1 MTKTRLEKIIYSFHH
16 PRSLT
21 TGRRV
26 RTRESLGD
34 YIARFTREME
44 EGTRL
49 NIHKLR
55 YGPSTIKNY
64 KGFVVQF
71 DEYCKAKRKQFDFA
85 DIDLKFY
92 DDFVAWFTAKNY
104 SVNTI
109 GRHVKELKIIMRA
122 AREEGLHDNG
132 AIESRKFRV
141 LTADV
146 ENIYLTESEIR
157 AIAALDLSKNW
168 HKDVA
173 RDIFLVGCY
182 TAQRFSDYST
192 INEGNI
198 RTLENGQQV
207 IDLKQQKTGNHVVI
221 PVRPELQAILEKYD
235 NRLPRTYEQK
245 VNHLIKEIAREA
257 GITEKV
263 EVSYIENG
271 EKKSRLVEKCDL
283 VKTHTARRSGATNMY
298 LAGIPTIA
306 IMKVTGHKT
315 EREFMKYIKITE
327 EQTALELMSHPY
339 FRGQATQHDNLKECC
354 PGIFLTL
361 LKQTDAMKDDT
372 QELTLF
378 DNYDFIEKIES
389 LMADC
394 ESAEVEFKSARGGFP
409 GSLWETYSAFANT
422 QGGVIVLG
430 VKEKDGKFT
439 LDGIT
444 LEQAR
449 KYKKE
454 FWDNVNNKAH
464 CSANVLQEK
473 DVQDGEYNG
482 SYVLVF
488 NVPRAPR
495 NKIPVYLHNNPEN
508 TFKRNYEG
516 DYRCDAS
523 EIQRMFADADITE
536 HPRDYKFCP
545 NLPSSRILTRQLLSN
560 TAGWSQ
566 PKAPIIRGCCWT
578 TNSS

>member
-1 MTKTRLEKIIYSFHH
+1 MASFCYRIRSTQKNKLIKIQILFTVGRGNQFYVDSQYMVLTDAWDNKRQTVKSRFTFTDDFTEQQGRELTKNLSELRSHILGEIAKDPEHAMTKTRLEKIIYSFHH

-71 DEYCKAKRKQFDFA
+71 DEYCKAKRKQFDFT

-157 AIAALDLSKNW
+157 AIAALDLSKNR

-245 VNHLIKEIAREA
+245 VNYLIKEIAREA

-339 FRGQATQHDNLKECC
+339 FSGA
-354 PGIFLTL
+354 
-361 LKQTDAMKDDT
+361 
-372 QELTLF
+372 
-378 DNYDFIEKIES
+378 
-389 LMADC
+389 
-394 ESAEVEFKSARGGFP
+394 
-409 GSLWETYSAFANT
+409 
-422 QGGVIVLG
+422 
-430 VKEKDGKFT
+430 
-439 LDGIT
+439 
-444 LEQAR
+444 
-449 KYKKE
+449 
-454 FWDNVNNKAH
+454 
-464 CSANVLQEK
+464 
-473 DVQDGEYNG
+473 
-482 SYVLVF
+482 
-488 NVPRAPR
+488 
-495 NKIPVYLHNNPEN
+495 
-508 TFKRNYEG
+508 
-516 DYRCDAS
+516 
-523 EIQRMFADADITE
+523 
-536 HPRDYKFCP
+536 
-545 NLPSSRILTRQLLSN
+545 SN
-560 TAGWSQ
+560 TT
-566 PKAPIIRGCCWT
+566 R
-578 TNSS
+578 

>member
-1 MTKTRLEKIIYSFHH
+1 MATFCYRTRSTQKNKLVKIQLLFTVGRGNQFYVDTQYVVLTDAWDNKKQTVKNRYAFTDDFTEQQGRELTAKLAELRSFILGEMAKDPEHAMTKTKLEKIIYSFHH
-16 PRSLT
+16 PRSVSG
-21 TGRRV
+21 GRNIRS
-26 RTRESLGD
+26 RESLTD
-34 YIARFTREME
+34 YIARYTREME
-44 EGTRL
+44 DGTRL

-55 YGPSTIKNY
+55 YGASTIKNY
-64 KGFVVQF
+64 KGFIIQF
-71 DEYCKAKRKQFDFA
+71 DEFCKAKRKRYDFG

-92 DDFVAWFTAKNY
+92 DDFVAYFTAKDY

-132 AIESRKFRV
+132 TIESRKFRV
-141 LTADV
+141 LTAEV
-146 ENIYLTESEIR
+146 ENIYLTDSEIK
-157 AIAALDLSKNW
+157 AMTALNLSTDK
-168 HKDVA
+168 HKEIA
-173 RDIFLVGCY
+173 RDVFLVGCY

-245 VNHLIKEIAREA
+245 VNYLIKEIAREA

-339 FRGQATQHDNLKECC
+339 FSGA
-354 PGIFLTL
+354 
-361 LKQTDAMKDDT
+361 
-372 QELTLF
+372 
-378 DNYDFIEKIES
+378 
-389 LMADC
+389 
-394 ESAEVEFKSARGGFP
+394 
-409 GSLWETYSAFANT
+409 
-422 QGGVIVLG
+422 
-430 VKEKDGKFT
+430 
-439 LDGIT
+439 
-444 LEQAR
+444 
-449 KYKKE
+449 
-454 FWDNVNNKAH
+454 
-464 CSANVLQEK
+464 
-473 DVQDGEYNG
+473 
-482 SYVLVF
+482 
-488 NVPRAPR
+488 
-495 NKIPVYLHNNPEN
+495 
-508 TFKRNYEG
+508 
-516 DYRCDAS
+516 
-523 EIQRMFADADITE
+523 
-536 HPRDYKFCP
+536 
-545 NLPSSRILTRQLLSN
+545 SN
-560 TAGWSQ
+560 TT
-566 PKAPIIRGCCWT
+566 R
-578 TNSS
+578 